1 MKNRVDLDKSA
12 SLHVKE
18 TLARYPAKKSPGGQ
32 SYPEKRLTFRTLWHN
47 LDQTR
52 GTNPGIV
59 LTNLKL
65 DEPATKAYG
74 AASARFLWLFFSSFQ
89 KGEILG
95 SIRYRKMAL
104 FLLLSLLSNA
114 DFRGIRDI
122 TLVGKYNLLSGSS
135 N

>member
-1 MKNRVDLDKSA
+1 MA
-12 SLHVKE
+12 PQ
-18 TLARYPAKKSPGGQ
+18 APGFCG
-32 SYPEKRLTFRTLWHN
+32 
-47 LDQTR
+47 
-52 GTNPGIV
+52 
-59 LTNLKL
+59 
-65 DEPATKAYG
+65 
-74 AASARFLWLFFSSFQ
+74 FFSSFP